1 MALLANLHATKTYL
15 YVYIQIGILLI
26 KNMFYHKIMGSY
38 DVNEYMYI
46 NFVYKWLVT
55 KFMIENQIDYDFLLW
70 ITF

>member
-1 MALLANLHATKTYL
+1 
-15 YVYIQIGILLI
+15 
-26 KNMFYHKIMGSY
+26 MFYHKIMGSY
-38 DVNEYMYI
+38 EYVNEYMYI

>member
-1 MALLANLHATKTYL
+1 
-15 YVYIQIGILLI
+15 
-26 KNMFYHKIMGSY
+26 MFYHKIMGSY

-70 ITF
+70 ITFS

>member
-1 MALLANLHATKTYL
+1 
-15 YVYIQIGILLI
+15 
-26 KNMFYHKIMGSY
+26 MFYHKIMGSY

-55 KFMIENQIDYDFLLW
+55 EFMIENQIDYDFLLW